1 MKRIKQW
8 IATIRK
14 RRNMFN
20 DFDFAEWER
29 DLSEEV

>member
-1 MKRIKQW
+1 MKRIKQF
-8 IATIRK
+8 IEAIK
-14 RRNMFN
+14 RRNRRFK